1 MNAEQSLSRILE
13 SLYGKTGTSEE
24 WPELLGDVVSYTGG
38 EVGKLIV
45 GELHAD
51 RPWMLAMSNRSSDN
65 LSAFMKRYG
74 FRQDRDASPSGPD
87 ARPARMPVAAAADRS
102 GAVAG
107 RRGRVRS
114 RRSGHRP

>member
-24 WPELLGDVVSYTGG
+24 WPELLADVVSYTGG

-51 RPWMLAMSNRSSDN
+51 RP
-65 LSAFMKRYG
+65 
-74 FRQDRDASPSGPD
+74 
-87 ARPARMPVAAAADRS
+87 
-102 GAVAG
+102 
-107 RRGRVRS
+107 
-114 RRSGHRP
+114 